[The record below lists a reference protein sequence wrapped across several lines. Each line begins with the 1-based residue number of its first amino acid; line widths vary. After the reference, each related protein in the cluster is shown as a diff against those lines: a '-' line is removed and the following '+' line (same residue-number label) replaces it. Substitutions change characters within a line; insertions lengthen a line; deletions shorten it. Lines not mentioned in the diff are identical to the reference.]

1 MATATPITM
10 LNRHK
15 APTRRDVL
23 AGLSFSGA
31 ALVLPHAALSEGFPQ
46 GGRPL
51 INATPN
57 DPDDHDDHPVLTL
70 PFVRDA
76 SASERVAGAPPR
88 NFWTVYP
95 SGDFIADCGVGAGY
109 AAAALDYMV
118 AANAPEILS
127 WAVFDMMRLPRARS
141 GVEVGFL
148 TAFGRAAV
156 QGHAAGLSARTGGAA

>member
-1 MATATPITM
+1 MAVATPITM
-10 LNRHK
+10 PFGHK
-15 APTRRDVL
+15 ELTRRGVL

-31 ALVLPHAALSEGFPQ
+31 TVALPQAVLSEGFPHD
-46 GGRPL
+46 GLAL

-57 DPDDHDDHPVLTL
+57 DSDDNHDHPVLNL

-76 SASERVAGAPPR
+76 TGSEHTEGAAPR
-88 NFWTVYP
+88 SFWTVHP
-95 SGDFIADCGVGAGY
+95 SGDFIADCAVGSGY

-156 QGHAAGLSARTGGAA
+156 QGHAAGLSARAGGAA

>member
-1 MATATPITM
+1 MVKRVDITM
-10 LNRHK
+10 PIGLK
-15 APTRRDVL
+15 ALTRRDML
-23 AGLSFSGA
+23 AGLSLSGA
-31 ALVLPHAALSEGFPQ
+31 AVALPHTILSDGFPDV
-46 GGRPL
+46 GLPL
-51 INATPN
+51 INTDPN
-57 DPDDHDDHPVLTL
+57 DPDDHHTHPVLTL

-76 SASERVAGAPPR
+76 SASERAAGAAPR
-88 NFWTVYP
+88 SFWTVHS
-95 SGDFIADCGVGAGY
+95 SGDFIADCGVGSGY

-156 QGHAAGLSARTGGAA
+156 QAHAAGLSADAGGAA

>member
-1 MATATPITM
+1 MAIATPITM
-10 LNRHK
+10 PDRHK
-15 APTRRDVL
+15 ELTRRDML

-31 ALVLPHAALSEGFPQ
+31 TVALPHAALSEGFPDH
-46 GGRPL
+46 GLPL
-51 INATPN
+51 INAVPN
-57 DPDDHDDHPVLTL
+57 DPDDNDDHPVLNL
-70 PFVRDA
+70 PFVRST
-76 SASERVAGAPPR
+76 SASERAAGAPPR
-88 NFWTVYP
+88 SFWTVHP
-95 SGDFIADCGVGAGY
+95 SGDFIADCAVGTGY
-109 AAAALDYMV
+109 AVAALDYMV

>member
-1 MATATPITM
+1 MAIATPTTM
-10 LNRHK
+10 PFGHK
-15 APTRRDVL
+15 ELTRRAML

-31 ALVLPHAALSEGFPQ
+31 AVALPHAVFPEKYREDR
-46 GGRPL
+46 RPP

-57 DPDDHDDHPVLTL
+57 DPDDHHTHPVLKL

-76 SASERVAGAPPR
+76 SASERAAGAPPR
-88 NFWTVYP
+88 SFWAVHP
-95 SGDFIADCGVGAGY
+95 SGDFIADCAVGTGY

-148 TAFGRAAV
+148 SAFGRVAM
-156 QGHAAGLSARTGGAA
+156 QGHAAGLSADAGGAA